1 MKRTEVNSI
10 CERGKSSGGSAG
22 QLTTNQNYL
31 NAAVKRKEEA
41 EEEEEAVIGRLK
53 VWINEHDVTLSR
65 VIYGTE
71 SRDDDT
77 AAVMKNIFMM
87 NDKNLRGWVGG
98 KKKKRSAEFH
108 IKFKRHAQE

>member
-1 MKRTEVNSI
+1 M
-10 CERGKSSGGSAG
+10 
-22 QLTTNQNYL
+22 
-31 NAAVKRKEEA
+31 
-41 EEEEEAVIGRLK
+41 
-53 VWINEHDVTLSR
+53 TLSR

-98 KKKKRSAEFH
+98 GKKKNDLLNFTLSLSDTLKNKPD
-108 IKFKRHAQE
+108 I